1 MRLWS
6 LHPEVLDRQGLIA
19 GWREALLAQAVLL
32 GRTRGY
38 TRHPQLER
46 FRSHPDPGT
55 AIGAYLSEL
64 HADATRRGYRFDV
77 GRIAFPLGPDRDASW
92 RMEVT
97 TGQLAFEWDHL
108 QRKLRQRSPDHVRPR
123 PASIPA
129 HPMFVVVDGPIATWE
144 RP

>member
-6 LHPEVLDRQGLIA
+6 LHPELLDRQGLIA

-32 GRTRGY
+32 GRTQGY

-46 FRSHPDPGT
+46 FRSYPDP
-55 AIGAYLSEL
+55 ASPIGAYLNGL
-64 HADATRRGYRFDV
+64 HADATRRGYRFNFE
-77 GRIAFPLGPDRDASW
+77 RIALPPEVDGDASS
-92 RMEVT
+92 RLEVT

-108 QRKLRQRSPDHVRPR
+108 QRKLSQRSPDQMRPT
-123 PASIPA
+123 PASIPV
-129 HPMFVVVDGPIATWE
+129 HPMFVVVEGPIAAWE